1 MAGGANNQLADEDT
15 DGRALIERGIL
26 YAPDFLINGG
36 GITNV
41 YYEHTGNYNRQKVME
56 QTERIYDTCQV
67 VWDRAERNDITPQA
81 SAMQL
86 ALQRINDIG
95 KVKLP
100 Y

>member
-1 MAGGANNQLADEDT
+1 LM
-15 DGRALIERGIL
+15 ERGIL

-56 QTERIYDTCQV
+56 QTERIYSTCHA
-67 VWDRAERNDITPQA
+67 VWDQAEADNITPQA
-81 SAMQL
+81 SAMKL